1 MYLHIYIYVYIY
13 IYVFIYIYMYIYIY
27 VCITCTS
34 PIVKVRETDDLQR
47 GNKSSEEDNKRLR
60 REVALNEQAIKEY
73 AKQGHAQVNIYRYM

>member
-1 MYLHIYIYVYIY
+1 
-13 IYVFIYIYMYIYIY
+13 
-27 VCITCTS
+27 
-34 PIVKVRETDDLQR
+34 VKVRETDDLQR